1 MLFEIIPLD
10 MSQEAGM
17 MPTMTPH
24 ADECLASLP
33 GVFQHPEEI
42 KPLIF
47 LDFAGV
53 IHIQVSQ
60 NDFHL
65 YSYQG
70 TKTKVWMWMA
80 IVPKPS
86 LLEGGI
92 RWFLPRMEDCPL
104 PGACCDKNC
113 DNAIN
118 QQGVILKDECF
129 LLILSRDNFALSRL
143 GYFLFDKWRK
153 W

>member
-1 MLFEIIPLD
+1 MLFGIILLG
-10 MSQEAGM
+10 MSQDAGM
-17 MPTMTPH
+17 MPTMASH

-42 KPLIF
+42 KPSIS
-47 LDFAGV
+47 LDFAGI

-70 TKTKVWMWMA
+70 TKTKVWVWMA
-80 IVPKPS
+80 TVPKSS

-92 RWFLPRMEDCPL
+92 RCLLPRMEECPL
-104 PGACCDKNC
+104 LPDACCDKNC

-118 QQGVILKDECF
+118 QQGVILKDECP
-129 LLILSRDNFALSRL
+129 LLILSRGNFALSRL
-143 GYFLFDKWRK
+143 DKWRK